1 MNHIRLH
8 LLQILRLE
16 ICERGRLSKPR
27 TVRLQF
33 QHAFLTAAAAKLA
46 SSPRPSLVLASRKDH
61 RWRNYRLRMIAVRP
75 KKLLNR
81 FPFHF
86 TESFD
91 TQYPRATALEI

>member
-33 QHAFLTAAAAKLA
+33 QHAFLPASRSEACFIAAPE
-46 SSPRPSLVLASRKDH
+46 PRPSVSKRSSLAELSPPNDSRE
-61 RWRNYRLRMIAVRP
+61 A
-75 KKLLNR
+75 
-81 FPFHF
+81 
-86 TESFD
+86 
-91 TQYPRATALEI
+91 